1 MNLPVSDCK
10 IINLPLIEDIR
21 GNLTFIES
29 NKHID
34 FEIKRVYYLYS
45 VPKNQSRA
53 GHAHKKL
60 NQIIICLTGS
70 VEILIDDG
78 DRKKIIMLSDPAKG
92 LLLKPKVWREIKFIE
107 EKSICLCLADQFYE
121 ESDYLRKYDDFKNF
135 VIKNK

>member
-1 MNLPVSDCK
+1 MPVSDCK
-10 IINLPLIEDIR
+10 IINLPLIDDIR

-34 FEIKRVYYLYS
+34 FEIKRVYYLYN
-45 VPKNQSRA
+45 VPKNQLRA

-60 NQIIICLTGS
+60 NQIIICLTGA

-78 DRKKIIMLSDPAKG
+78 DRKEIIILSDPAKG
-92 LLLKPKVWREIKFIE
+92 LLLKPRVWREINFIE
-107 EKSICLCLADQFYE
+107 ENSICLCLADQFYE

-135 VIKNK
+135 VLKIND